1 MDEDNDEEEYPELGA
16 LDGLLLA
23 YRDAGF
29 EVSHVLVADNN
40 IPQISSSELKSVE
53 QHN

>member
-1 MDEDNDEEEYPELGA
+1 MDKDNDEEAYPELGA
-16 LDGLLLA
+16 LDGLLQV

-29 EVSHVLVADNN
+29 EVSHVPVADHN
-40 IPQISSSELKSVE
+40 IPQLSSSELKSVE